1 MLCIPVRTISYYK
14 VYLQKDIQN
23 SVIIVHTSFFS
34 KDSKSG
40 NTALHLAVEDNN
52 LPMLSCL
59 LFQGHADPNTMSYSG
74 NTPLHIAAGLEL
86 EAIIATLIA
95 VGANASVENLEGDTA
110 FRIASESDQD
120 SVDVDVCNEE
130 MDS

>member
-1 MLCIPVRTISYYK
+1 M
-14 VYLQKDIQN
+14 
-23 SVIIVHTSFFS
+23 FS
-34 KDSKSG
+34 KDWKSG

-59 LFQGHADPNTMSYSG
+59 LFQGNADPNVTSYSD

-86 EAIIATLIA
+86 EAVIATLIA

-110 FRIASESDQD
+110 FKIASESDQD
-120 SVDVDVCNEE
+120 SVDGSLAE
-130 MDS
+130 MDC